1 MKELIPVLGTKEAEE
16 GYLEWYYHFGNPH
29 VINNDPEAA
38 VYIQKVQEKKT
49 REAENKSVFD
59 MDWKALYFKT

>member
-1 MKELIPVLGTKEAEE
+1 MKKLIPVLGKKEAKE
-16 GYLEWYYHFGNPH
+16 GYLEWYYHFGHPH

-38 VYIQKVQEKKT
+38 VYIQKAQEKKT

-59 MDWKALYFKT
+59 MDWKVLYFKT

>member
-16 GYLEWYYHFGNPH
+16 GYLEWYYHFGHPH

-38 VYIQKVQEKKT
+38 TYIQKAQEKKT
-49 REAENKSVFD
+49 REAEKKSVFD